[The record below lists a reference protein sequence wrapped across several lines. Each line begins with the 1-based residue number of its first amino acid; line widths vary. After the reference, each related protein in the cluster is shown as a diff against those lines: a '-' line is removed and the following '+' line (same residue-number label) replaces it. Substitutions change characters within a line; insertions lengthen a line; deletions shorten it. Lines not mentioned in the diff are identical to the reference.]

1 MFEPINYTGKLF
13 KNYLL
18 AGNHPS
24 KIRIQ
29 SLLGKYFF
37 NNGIHLKNFEG
48 TMFSLDANDWIT
60 RTILKNGGYED
71 SSIKL
76 AKELLK
82 DGGLFV
88 DVGANFGL
96 YTCILSENKSV
107 TVYAVEPNYMIIPAL
122 LNNVKINNRTNVTVL
137 NTALS
142 DGFKLLNLD
151 LPDTNNLGR
160 ASFKTDN
167 GQSFSIMSCTLNYLF
182 ESYSW
187 KTIDLLKID
196 IEGNEFDV
204 VKFFLFETY
213 PVKNIL
219 LEFSD
224 MGSLSFVEMQR
235 FFADKGFE
243 TRDVHGQLL
252 DAGMSKL
259 PEDNLWLRNTKF
271 PINS

>member
-1 MFEPINYTGKLF
+1 MFEPSNYTGKLF
-13 KNYLL
+13 KKYLL

-24 KIRIQ
+24 KIRMQ
-29 SLLGKYFF
+29 TFLGKYFF
-37 NNGIHLKNFEG
+37 NNGIHLKNFGG
-48 TMFSLDANDWIT
+48 TIFNLNANDWIT
-60 RTILKNGGYED
+60 RTMLKSGGYED
-71 SSIKL
+71 LSIKL
-76 AKELLK
+76 AKDLLQ

-122 LNNVKINNRTNVTVL
+122 VNNIKINNRSNVRVL

-142 DGFKLLNLD
+142 DGFKLLTLD
-151 LPDTNNLGR
+151 LPVNNNLGR
-160 ASFKTDN
+160 ASFKKDN
-167 GQSFSIMSCTLNYLF
+167 GQSFSILSCSLNYLF

-187 KTIDLLKID
+187 NTIDLLKID

-204 VKFFLFETY
+204 VKNFSFETF

-224 MGSLSFVEMQR
+224 MGSLSFDEMQH

-252 DAGMSKL
+252 DAGIGNL